1 MKKFQK
7 KLIKRMKVKLLMLEE
22 DYFNRG
28 LNLLEIKV
36 LESIMDC
43 DNQRKKI
50 MFYFFYSFKKFFIL
64 FLKNIKIRL

>member
-1 MKKFQK
+1 
-7 KLIKRMKVKLLMLEE
+7 MKVKLLMLEE

-43 DNQRKKI
+43 DN
-50 MFYFFYSFKKFFIL
+50 
-64 FLKNIKIRL
+64 